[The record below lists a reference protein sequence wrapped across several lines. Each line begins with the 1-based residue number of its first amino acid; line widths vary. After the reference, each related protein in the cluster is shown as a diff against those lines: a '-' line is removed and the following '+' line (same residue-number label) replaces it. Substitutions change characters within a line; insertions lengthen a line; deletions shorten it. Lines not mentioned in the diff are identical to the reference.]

1 MNTASREY
9 TLDVSEHFF
18 HLTTESLRLRSNET
32 LCYQTL
38 DTLIDSRVPQAD
50 KIDTHPV
57 SALRKHLEVIPTK
70 GTIRIN
76 LIISEA
82 SANSLADAR
91 VRLASQ
97 LGTELTFGDALSIL
111 LFDYVV
117 ERKAA
122 RFLTIIGIDE
132 LMDKRDEPF
141 ASDSQE
147 ENPFSDK

>member
-9 TLDVSEHFF
+9 KLDVSEHFF
-18 HLTTESLRLRSNET
+18 HLTTEGLRLRSNET

-38 DTLIDSRVPQAD
+38 DTLIDSRVPEAD
-50 KIDTHPV
+50 KIDTHTA
-57 SALRKHLEVIPTK
+57 STLREHLKVIPTK

-91 VRLASQ
+91 IRLASQ

-117 ERKAA
+117 DRKAA
-122 RFLTIIGIDE
+122 RFLATIGIDE
-132 LMDKRDEPF
+132 LKDKRDESF

-147 ENPFSDK
+147 GNPFFDN